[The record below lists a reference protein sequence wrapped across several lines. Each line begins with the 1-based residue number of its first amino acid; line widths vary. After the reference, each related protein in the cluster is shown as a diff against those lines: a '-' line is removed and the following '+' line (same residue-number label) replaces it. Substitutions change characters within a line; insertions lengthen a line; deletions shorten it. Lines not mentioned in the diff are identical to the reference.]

1 MGRPADVD
9 IDVRRQRDRACTR
22 CDLFVFVVQLKEYI
36 RAGGAGA
43 MDAKQAFRSI
53 KQGNISPIYVCF
65 GTESYIMNEF
75 IERLLEQLVQP
86 EHREM
91 AIVRFDTGE
100 TPVDVIIEEAETLPF
115 LVPSKIILVRDSVL
129 FAAGK
134 ESTRVEHRPE
144 RLLAYMGQPSDT
156 TILVFMI
163 PHEKLDERKKLVKTA
178 KSNDS
183 VISFSPL
190 QSEELLQWL
199 LKRASNQS
207 RSMGNQAAEEL
218 LRRVG
223 TDMHALAAE
232 TDKLCLH
239 AGTGGSVTLEAV
251 QSLVPMAT
259 EQNVFKL
266 TEELAALRTAE
277 AITLY
282 YDLLKQREE
291 PIKLMALL
299 VRQFRN
305 MLYVKELG
313 SQGYSPQQMASQL
326 GLHPYAVKITG
337 DQARK
342 FSQER
347 LASMLSELA
356 DLDYAMKTGR
366 VEKTLGLELFLLKTG
381 SQGAS

>member
-1 MGRPADVD
+1 
-9 IDVRRQRDRACTR
+9 
-22 CDLFVFVVQLKEYI
+22 
-36 RAGGAGA
+36 

-53 KQGNISPIYVCF
+53 NQGSIAPIYVCY

-75 IERLLEQLVQP
+75 IERLVERLAQP

-91 AIVRFDTGE
+91 AVVRFDTGE
-100 TPVDVIIEEAETLPF
+100 TPLDSIIEEAETLPF
-115 LVPSKIILVRDSVL
+115 LVPSKIVLVRDSVL
-129 FAAGK
+129 FASGK
-134 ESTRVEHRPE
+134 ESSRIEHRPE
-144 RLLAYMGQPSDT
+144 RLLVYMGQPSET
-156 TILVFMI
+156 TVLVFI
-163 PHEKLDERKKLVKTA
+163 VPHEKLDERKKLVKTA
-178 KSNDS
+178 KSSDS

-190 QSEELLQWL
+190 QPEELMQWL
-199 LKRASNQS
+199 LKRVSNQG
-207 RSMGNQAAEEL
+207 RSMGKQAAEEL

-239 AGTGGSVTLEAV
+239 AGTGGTVTTESVNV
-251 QSLVPMAT
+251 LVPMAT
-259 EQNVFKL
+259 EQNVFRL

-277 AITLY
+277 AIMLY

-347 LASMLSELA
+347 LASILSELA

-366 VEKTLGLELFLLKTG
+366 VEKALGLELFLLKTG

>member
-1 MGRPADVD
+1 
-9 IDVRRQRDRACTR
+9 
-22 CDLFVFVVQLKEYI
+22 
-36 RAGGAGA
+36 
-43 MDAKQAFRSI
+43 MDAKQAFRLI
-53 KQGNISPIYVCF
+53 KQGSISPIYVCH
-65 GTESYIMNEF
+65 GTESYLMNEY
-75 IERLLEQLVQP
+75 IERLLEHLAGP

-91 AIVRFDTGE
+91 AVVRFDTGE
-100 TPVDVIIEEAETLPF
+100 TPLDSIIEEAETLPF
-115 LVPSKIILVRDSVL
+115 LVPSKIVLVRDSVL
-129 FAAGK
+129 FASGK
-134 ESTRVEHRPE
+134 ESSRIEHRPE
-144 RLLAYMGQPSDT
+144 RLLAYMGQPSET
-156 TILVFMI
+156 AVLVFI
-163 PHEKLDERKKLVKTA
+163 VPHEKLDERKKLVKTA
-178 KSNDS
+178 KSSDS
-183 VISFSPL
+183 VISFTPL
-190 QSEELLQWL
+190 QPEELMQWT
-199 LKRASNQS
+199 LKRVSNQG
-207 RSMGNQAAEEL
+207 RSMGKQAADEL

-239 AGTGGSVTLEAV
+239 AGTGGTVTVESVNA
-251 QSLVPMAT
+251 LVPIAT
-259 EQNVFKL
+259 EQNVFRL

-326 GLHPYAVKITG
+326 GMHPYAVKITG
-337 DQARK
+337 EQARK
-342 FSQER
+342 FSQEH

-366 VEKTLGLELFLLKTG
+366 IEKALGLELFLLKTG
-381 SQGAS
+381 SKGAS

>member
-1 MGRPADVD
+1 
-9 IDVRRQRDRACTR
+9 
-22 CDLFVFVVQLKEYI
+22 
-36 RAGGAGA
+36 

-53 KQGNISPIYVCF
+53 KQGNLLPVYVCY
-65 GTESYIMNEF
+65 GTEAYIMNEF
-75 IERLLEQLVQP
+75 VERLLEQLVQP

-91 AIVRFDTGE
+91 AVVRFDSAE
-100 TPVDVIIEEAETLPF
+100 TTIDTIIEEAEMLPF

-144 RLLAYMGQPSDT
+144 SLLAYMGQPSDT
-156 TILVFMI
+156 SVLIFMV

-178 KSNDS
+178 KTKEF

-199 LKRASNQS
+199 LKRASSQG
-207 RSMGNQAAEEL
+207 RSMDGKTAEEL

-239 AGTGGSVTLEAV
+239 AGLSGSVTLEAV
-251 QSLVPMAT
+251 RSLVPMAT

-277 AITLY
+277 AIALY

-337 DQARK
+337 EQARK

-347 LASMLSELA
+347 LASLLSELA

>member
-1 MGRPADVD
+1 
-9 IDVRRQRDRACTR
+9 
-22 CDLFVFVVQLKEYI
+22 
-36 RAGGAGA
+36 
-43 MDAKQAFRSI
+43 MDAKQAFRAI
-53 KQGNISPIYVCF
+53 KQGNVSPIYVCY

-75 IERLLEQLVQP
+75 IERLMEQLVEP

-91 AIVRFDTGE
+91 AVVRFDTAE
-100 TPVDVIIEEAETLPF
+100 TPLDVIIEEAETLPF
-115 LVPSKIILVRDSVL
+115 LVPSKIIMVRDSVL

-134 ESTRVEHRPE
+134 ESNKVEHRPE
-144 RLLAYMGQPSDT
+144 KLLAYMGQPSET
-156 TILVFMI
+156 TVLVFVV

-178 KSNDS
+178 KGNDS

-199 LKRASNQS
+199 LKRASNQG
-207 RSMGNQAAEEL
+207 RSMDKQTAEEL

-239 AGTGGSVTLEAV
+239 AGTGGSVTLESV
-251 QSLVPMAT
+251 RSLVPMAT

-337 DQARK
+337 EQARK

-366 VEKTLGLELFLLKTG
+366 VEKSLGLELFLLRTG

>member
-1 MGRPADVD
+1 
-9 IDVRRQRDRACTR
+9 
-22 CDLFVFVVQLKEYI
+22 
-36 RAGGAGA
+36 

-53 KQGNISPIYVCF
+53 KQGNISPIYVCS
-65 GTESYIMNEF
+65 GTEAYIMNEF
-75 IERLLEQLVQP
+75 VERLLERLVQP

-100 TPVDVIIEEAETLPF
+100 TSLDSIIEEAETLPF

-129 FAAGK
+129 FASGK
-134 ESTRVEHRPE
+134 ESSRVEHRPE
-144 RLLAYMGQPSDT
+144 RLLTYMAQPSDT
-156 TILVFMI
+156 SVLVFMI
-163 PHEKLDERKKLVKTA
+163 PHEKLDERKKIVKTA
-178 KSNDS
+178 KANDY

-199 LKRASNQS
+199 LKRAANQG
-207 RSMGNQAAEEL
+207 RSMGSPAAEEL

-232 TDKLCLH
+232 TDKLSLH
-239 AGTGGSVTLEAV
+239 AGAGGTVTLEAV
-251 QSLVPMAT
+251 RSLVPMAT

-305 MLYVKELG
+305 MLYVKELS

-337 DQARK
+337 EQARK
-342 FSQER
+342 FSPER
-347 LASMLSELA
+347 LASLLSELA

>member
-1 MGRPADVD
+1 
-9 IDVRRQRDRACTR
+9 
-22 CDLFVFVVQLKEYI
+22 
-36 RAGGAGA
+36 

-53 KQGNISPIYVCF
+53 KQGSTAPIYVCY

-75 IERLLEQLVQP
+75 IERLLEKLVEP

-91 AIVRFDTGE
+91 AVVRFETGE
-100 TPVDVIIEEAETLPF
+100 TPLDSIIEEAETLPF
-115 LVPSKIILVRDSVL
+115 LVPSKIVLVRDSVL
-129 FAAGK
+129 FASGK
-134 ESTRVEHRPE
+134 ESSRVEHRPE
-144 RLLAYMGQPSDT
+144 RLLAYMGQPSET
-156 TILVFMI
+156 TVLVFI
-163 PHEKLDERKKLVKTA
+163 VPHEKLDERKKLVKTA

-183 VISFSPL
+183 VISFTPL

-199 LKRASNQS
+199 LKRVSNQG
-207 RSMGNQAAEEL
+207 RSMANQAAEEL

-239 AGTGGSVTLEAV
+239 AGIGGTVTTESVNA
-251 QSLVPMAT
+251 LVPIAT
-259 EQNVFKL
+259 EQNVFRL

-337 DQARK
+337 EQARK

-356 DLDYAMKTGR
+356 DLDYSMKTGR
-366 VEKTLGLELFLLKTG
+366 IEKALGLELFLLKTG
-381 SQGAS
+381 SAGAS

>member
-1 MGRPADVD
+1 
-9 IDVRRQRDRACTR
+9 
-22 CDLFVFVVQLKEYI
+22 
-36 RAGGAGA
+36 

-53 KQGNISPIYVCF
+53 KQEQLLPVYICY
-65 GTESYIMNEF
+65 GTESYLMNEF
-75 IERLLEQLVQP
+75 VEQLQEKLVQP
-86 EHREM
+86 EHKDM

-100 TPVDVIIEEAETLPF
+100 HALDTIMDEAETLPF
-115 LVPSKIILVRDSVL
+115 LVSSKIILVRDQVL

-134 ESTRVEHRPE
+134 ESSKVEHRPE
-144 RLLAYMGQPSDT
+144 RLLAYMEQPLEST
-156 TILVFMI
+156 VLVFLVAQ
-163 PHEKLDERKKLVKTA
+163 EKLDERKKLVKAA
-178 KSNDS
+178 KSKDW
-183 VISFSPL
+183 VVAFAAL
-190 QSEELLQWL
+190 QAEELQRWL
-199 LKRASNQS
+199 LKRASGQD
-207 RSMGNQAAEEL
+207 RSMGSDAAEEL

-223 TDMHALAAE
+223 TDMRALAAE

-239 AGTGGSVTLEAV
+239 AGQGGSVTLASV
-251 QSLVPMAT
+251 RSLVPMAT

-277 AITLY
+277 AIKLY
-282 YDLLKQREE
+282 HGLLKQREE

-337 DQARK
+337 EQARK
-342 FSQER
+342 FSPER
-347 LASMLSELA
+347 LAALLDELA
-356 DLDYAMKTGR
+356 ELDYAMKTGR
-366 VEKTLGLELFLLKTG
+366 VDKALGLELFLLRTG

>member
-1 MGRPADVD
+1 
-9 IDVRRQRDRACTR
+9 
-22 CDLFVFVVQLKEYI
+22 
-36 RAGGAGA
+36 

-53 KQGNISPIYVCF
+53 KQGNVSPIYVCF
-65 GTESYIMNEF
+65 GTETYIMNEF
-75 IERLLEQLVQP
+75 VERLLEHSVQP
-86 EHREM
+86 EHRDM
-91 AIVRFDTGE
+91 AVIRFDTGE
-100 TPVDVIIEEAETLPF
+100 TSIDSILEEAETLPF

-129 FAAGK
+129 FASGK
-134 ESTRVEHRPE
+134 ESSRIEHRPE
-144 RLLAYMGQPSDT
+144 SLLAYMGQPSDT
-156 TILVFMI
+156 TVLVFMVH
-163 PHEKLDERKKLVKTA
+163 HEKLDERKKLVKTA
-178 KSNDS
+178 KANDA
-183 VISFSPL
+183 VVSFSPL
-190 QSEELLQWL
+190 QPEELLQWL
-199 LKRASNQS
+199 LKRASNQG
-207 RSMGNQAAEEL
+207 RAMENHAAEEL

-239 AGTGGSVTLEAV
+239 AGSGGSVTLESV
-251 QSLVPMAT
+251 RSLVPMAT

-277 AITLY
+277 AIKLY
-282 YDLLKQREE
+282 HDLLKQREE

-313 SQGYSPQQMASQL
+313 NQGYSPQQMASQI

-337 DQARK
+337 EQARK

-347 LASMLSELA
+347 LANLLSELA

>member
-1 MGRPADVD
+1 
-9 IDVRRQRDRACTR
+9 
-22 CDLFVFVVQLKEYI
+22 
-36 RAGGAGA
+36 
-43 MDAKQAFRSI
+43 MDAKQAFRLI
-53 KQGNISPIYVCF
+53 KQGSISPIYVCH
-65 GTESYIMNEF
+65 GTESYLMNEF

-100 TPVDVIIEEAETLPF
+100 TPLDNIIEEAETLPF
-115 LVPSKIILVRDSVL
+115 LVPSKIVLVRDSVL
-129 FAAGK
+129 FASGK
-134 ESTRVEHRPE
+134 ESSRVEHRPE
-144 RLLAYMGQPSDT
+144 SMLAYMGQPSET
-156 TILVFMI
+156 TVLIFMV

-178 KSNDS
+178 KTNDS
-183 VISFSPL
+183 VIAFTPL

-199 LKRASNQS
+199 LKRAGNQG
-207 RSMGNQAAEEL
+207 RSMGSAAAEEL

-223 TDMHALAAE
+223 SDMQALAAE

-239 AGTGGSVTLEAV
+239 AGQGGTVTVESV
-251 QSLVPMAT
+251 QSLVPMAA

-266 TEELAALRTAE
+266 TEELAALRTSE

-282 YDLLKQREE
+282 YDLLKRREE

-337 DQARK
+337 EQARK

>member
-1 MGRPADVD
+1 M
-9 IDVRRQRDRACTR
+9 
-22 CDLFVFVVQLKEYI
+22 E
-36 RAGGAGA
+36 
-43 MDAKQAFRSI
+43 AKQAFRQI
-53 KQGNISPIYVCF
+53 KQGSVSPIYICY

-75 IERLLEQLVQP
+75 IERLLEQLVEP

-100 TPVDVIIEEAETLPF
+100 TPIDIIIEEAETLPF
-115 LVPSKIILVRDSVL
+115 LVPSKIVIVRDSIL
-129 FAAGK
+129 FASGK

-144 RLLAYMGQPSDT
+144 LLLAYMGQPSET
-156 TILVFMI
+156 TILVFI
-163 PHEKLDERKKLVKTA
+163 VPHEKLDERKKLVKTA
-178 KSNDS
+178 KTNDFA
-183 VISFSPL
+183 IAFTPL

-199 LKRASNQS
+199 LKRAGNQG
-207 RSMGNQAAEEL
+207 RSMEKQAAEEL

-223 TDMHALAAE
+223 TDMSALATE

-239 AGTGGSVTLEAV
+239 AGLGGTVAAESVRT
-251 QSLVPMAT
+251 LVPMAT
-259 EQNVFKL
+259 EQNVFRL

-277 AITLY
+277 AIALY

-313 SQGYSPQQMASQL
+313 SQGYTPQQIATQL
-326 GLHPYAVKITG
+326 GLHPYAVKITSE
-337 DQARK
+337 QARK
-342 FSQER
+342 FSPER
-347 LASMLSELA
+347 LAELLSELA

-366 VEKTLGLELFLLKTG
+366 VEKSLGLELFLLKTG
-381 SQGAS
+381 SAGAS